1 MWPPGSCPS
10 SNPSGGTCPRPALLP
25 ARLPPFPAAMDGLLP
40 TALAVFVALPQ
51 KEGGF
56 CLTGE
61 LELSGGSTGAASASQ
76 H

>member
-1 MWPPGSCPS
+1 
-10 SNPSGGTCPRPALLP
+10 
-25 ARLPPFPAAMDGLLP
+25 MDGLLP

>member
-1 MWPPGSCPS
+1 
-10 SNPSGGTCPRPALLP
+10 
-25 ARLPPFPAAMDGLLP
+25 MDGLLP

-61 LELSGGSTGAASASQ
+61 LELSGGSTGAASASASTELNTWWVGA
-76 H
+76 